1 MLFPPKQNPKI
12 CNLKSVRPCFASILP
27 NHKLS
32 AVSNSLK
39 GEYRQCM
46 YVRLTDLSLA
56 LGSKQD
62 NIPHSSPRS
71 YAVLQEILHLLVIRT
86 RVQNMTTKTSGD
98 ISLPKQKPQST
109 HQNSIQFDV
118 H

>member
-1 MLFPPKQNPKI
+1 VLSLF
-12 CNLKSVRPCFASILP
+12 FASILP

-32 AVSNSLK
+32 AADPQVNTDKL
-39 GEYRQCM
+39 EQCM

-62 NIPHSSPRS
+62 NIPHSSPQS
-71 YAVLQEILHLLVIRT
+71 YAVLQEILHSLAIQT
-86 RVQNMTTKTSGD
+86 RVQNTTTMTSGD

-109 HQNSIQFDV
+109 HHNSI
-118 H
+118 